1 MVYTCEKCLYTFL
14 EDEGCSQCPD
24 CGKKSIRAATEKEE
38 LEYYRNRK
46 EFTTE
51 IKRFV
56 LVAVPYSDKPAWYL
70 DEEDRATVGSTVE
83 VDYGMHQDVQGVVVQ
98 VLCCDK
104 HYPPYGGRI
113 YPIREIVELKE
124 EKPRR

>member
-14 EDEGCSQCPD
+14 EDEGCTQCPD
-24 CGKKSIRAATEKEE
+24 CEKKTIRIATEKEE

-46 EFTTE
+46 EFATE

-70 DEEDRATVGSTVE
+70 DEEDRATAIE
-83 VDYGMHQDVQGVVVQ
+83 RNK
-98 VLCCDK
+98 LI
-104 HYPPYGGRI
+104 GGHN
-113 YPIREIVELKE
+113 E
-124 EKPRR
+124 

>member
-1 MVYTCEKCLYTFL
+1 MVYTCENCLYTFL
-14 EDEGCSQCPD
+14 EDEGCTQCPD
-24 CGKKSIRAATEKEE
+24 CGKKAIRVATEKEE

-70 DEEDRATVGSTVE
+70 DEEDKVTKGSTVE
-83 VDYGMHQDVQGVVVQ
+83 VDYGVHQDVQGVVVQ
-98 VLCCDK
+98 VLRCDK
-104 HYPPYGGRI
+104 HYPPYAGRI
-113 YPIREIVELKE
+113 YPIWEIIELKE
-124 EKPRR
+124 EPRR

>member
-14 EDEGCSQCPD
+14 ESEGCTQCPD
-24 CGKKSIRAATEKEE
+24 CGKIAIRIATEKEE

-46 EFTTE
+46 EFMTE

-70 DEEDRATVGSTVE
+70 DEEDRATTGSTVG
-83 VDYGMHQDVQGVVVQ
+83 VDYGVHQDVQGVVVQ
-98 VLCCDK
+98 VLRCDK
-104 HYPPYGGRI
+104 HYPPYAGRI
-113 YPIREIVELKE
+113 YPIWKIIELKE

>member
-14 EDEGCSQCPD
+14 EDEGCTQCPD

-46 EFTTE
+46 EFMTE

-56 LVAVPYSDKPAWYL
+56 LVAVPYSEKPAWYL
-70 DEEDRATVGSTVE
+70 DEEDKATKGSTVE
-83 VDYGMHQDVQGVVVQ
+83 VEYGVHQDVQGVVVQ
-98 VLCCDK
+98 VLRCDK
-104 HYPPYGGRI
+104 HYPPYAGRI

>member
-1 MVYTCEKCLYTFL
+1 MIYTCELCLYTFL

-24 CGKKSIRAATEKEE
+24 CGKKKIRKATDQEE
-38 LEYYRNRK
+38 LEYYRNKK

-56 LVAVPYSDKPAWYL
+56 LVAVPYSEKPAWYL
-70 DEEDRATVGSTVE
+70 DEEDRATVGSKVE
-83 VDYGMHQDVQGVVVQ
+83 VDYGVHQDVQGVVVQ
-98 VLCCDK
+98 VLRCDK

-113 YPIREIVELKE
+113 YPIWEIVELKE
-124 EKPRR
+124 EKPRH